1 MDQGVEALQFPGIG
15 FPMEPVF
22 TVLSV
27 AVILLF
33 IFAVYMILGGA
44 GRLYEKLKNHTSP
57 RFLSDSSQK
66 LLTWDA
72 RRAISD
78 MSSELRRRSESSFFG
93 GNWSHARGT
102 VRSLT
107 KRGGKWLAFTLNIRR
122 GEGRLDLRSSSHMF
136 SFEHTGAWEAFK
148 ADDRVFG
155 YVDNEGRLFD
165 AHQHQV
171 GRVRYQR
178 TLTPMGSDVN
188 TTLDLGGRTIAEVNY
203 LSDVGDRIW
212 KAPKLVRD
220 VSPSLTEDEAMWIMA
235 VIAKGLYAHCRTSR
249 VT

>member
-78 MSSELRRRSESSFFG
+78 MSSELRRKSESSFFG

-102 VRSLT
+102 VRSQSD
-107 KRGGKWLAFTLNIRR
+107 RGGKWLAFTLNIRR
-122 GEGRLDLRSSSHMF
+122 GEGRLDLRSSSQMF
-136 SFEHTGAWEAFK
+136 SFEHTGALETFRV
-148 ADDRVFG
+148 DDSVFG
-155 YVDNEGRLFD
+155 YIDAKSTLLDVNED
-165 AHQHQV
+165 PV
-171 GRVRYQR
+171 GSIRYQR
-178 TLTPMGSDVN
+178 TLTPMGSDLDA
-188 TTLDLGGRTIAEVNY
+188 TLHVGGRTIAKVNY
-203 LSDVGDRIW
+203 LSDFGDRIW
-212 KAPKLVRD
+212 KAPNLVRD
-220 VSPSLTEDEAMWIMA
+220 VSSSLTENEAMWIVA
-235 VIAKGLYAHCRTSR
+235 VIAKRLYAHCRTS
-249 VT
+249 T